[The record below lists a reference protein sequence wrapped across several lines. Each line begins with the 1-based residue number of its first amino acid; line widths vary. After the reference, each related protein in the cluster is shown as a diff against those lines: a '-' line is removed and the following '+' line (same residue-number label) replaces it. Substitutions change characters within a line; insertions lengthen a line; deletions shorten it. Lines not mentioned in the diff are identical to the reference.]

1 MPRAASRRA
10 VPRIT
15 STAEFARYVG
25 LARTTVSKVL
35 NGHPGPKPKTVE
47 RVRRALEETG
57 FTPNA
62 FAKGLRGKRT
72 ATVGICMENLL
83 TPPIVAKLAAL
94 QHQLR
99 TRGFASLIEVLPAG
113 ESQRVLQHFD
123 SMRVEGVVFIGHFL
137 PNELADRL
145 VELRRRQMPHV
156 LLDQTEI
163 SPTNAVAFDRVA
175 AMEEVTNHLLDLGH
189 RHFGLLGISGT
200 VQSIR
205 ERLQG
210 IERALRAR
218 GLDPAAATRSLDYL
232 VPRTIDFAFGHD
244 LARQFAQIPGRPT
257 AFLALNDEIAV
268 GALLEFQKLGLR
280 IPQDLSIVGF
290 NNQDICQLTHPAL
303 ASVDQQVDDTVRTA
317 INLLLRQIEEP
328 GYEDP
333 VARIPP
339 LFVPRD
345 SAGPAPAA

>member
-1 MPRAASRRA
+1 MPRGTTRRA

-35 NGHPGPKPKTVE
+35 NGHPGLKPKTVE

-72 ATVGICMENLL
+72 STVGICMENLL

-94 QHQLR
+94 QHHLR

-113 ESQRVLQHFD
+113 ESQRVLQQFR

-137 PNELADRL
+137 PNELADRIA
-145 VELRRRQMPHV
+145 EMRRNGLPHV

-163 SPTNAVAFDRVA
+163 SPANAVAFDRVA
-175 AMEEVTNHLLDLGH
+175 AMEQVANHLLDLGH
-189 RHFGLLGISGT
+189 RRFGLLGISGT

-205 ERLQG
+205 DRLQG
-210 IERALRAR
+210 IERSLQAR
-218 GLDPAAATRSLDYL
+218 GLDPAVATRSLDYL
-232 VPRTIDFAFGHD
+232 VPRTGDFAFGHA
-244 LARQFAQIPGRPT
+244 LARQFARLPDRPT
-257 AFLALNDEIAV
+257 AYLALNDEIAI
-268 GALLEFQKLGLR
+268 GALLEFQQLGLR
-280 IPQDLSIVGF
+280 VPEDLSIVGF
-290 NNQDICQLTHPAL
+290 NNQDICQLTNPPL
-303 ASVDQQVDDTVRTA
+303 ASVDQQVEATVRTA
-317 INLLLRQIEEP
+317 VDLLLHQIEAP
-328 GYEDP
+328 GYEGP
-333 VARIPP
+333 VTRIPP
-339 LFVPRD
+339 LFVPRE
-345 SAGPAPAA
+345 SAGPAPTG